1 MKNVVTALLVLAVA
15 VLAVG
20 IASHGSRVDLDY
32 VAGTW
37 HQASLLPLAAVVA
50 ALLVAVGVLSGAAV
64 GLARARDRRALQ
76 AELERTYVRL
86 RAAEA
91 AAPVALAPAPAAAVA
106 TTADH
111 DAVPPA
117 AAPEAGTQPPD
128 QGAARSGQR

>member
-37 HQASLLPLAAVVA
+37 HQVSLLSLAAVVA
-50 ALLVAVGVLSGAAV
+50 ALLVVVGVLSGVAV
-64 GLARARDRRALQ
+64 DLSRSRDRRVLHD
-76 AELERTYVRL
+76 ELERTYVRL

-91 AAPVALAPAPAAAVA
+91 GSTGAAPLEGGGPAPAGL
-106 TTADH
+106 
-111 DAVPPA
+111 
-117 AAPEAGTQPPD
+117 AAPPEP
-128 QGAARSGQR
+128 R